1 VSREPGAEGAGSREP
16 GGQRAHDQPGPV
28 PLPLPCGLRIPSTP
42 SPVFRLLPVVGLV
55 RRRRGCDDVV
65 RRAGGR
71 RPEAERPARR
81 RREAK
86 GKSPLTTNN

>member
-42 SPVFRLLPVVGLV
+42 SPVFRLLPGCPSSASSAVVVGV
-55 RRRRGCDDVV
+55 TTSCVVREAGGRRRRGG
-65 RRAGGR
+65 GGR
-71 RPEAERPARR
+71 QKPV
-81 RREAK
+81 
-86 GKSPLTTNN
+86 SN